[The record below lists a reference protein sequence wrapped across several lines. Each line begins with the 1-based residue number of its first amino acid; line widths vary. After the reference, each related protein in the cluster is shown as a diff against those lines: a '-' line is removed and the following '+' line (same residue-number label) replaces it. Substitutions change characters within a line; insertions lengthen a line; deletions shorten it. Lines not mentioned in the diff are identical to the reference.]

1 LRLAEHAALRNWGS
15 CVAPSSSL
23 GLREHG
29 EVPRPL
35 SAGET
40 QQIRRPGYIR
50 TPVTF
55 SCSAK
60 RKVTKEKAAPVSRA
74 LRVPCAA
81 CLTSA
86 AVELVPLK
94 RKRFSRTQ
102 TVLADIPEVKRA
114 ARRDTGAPTAYRCT
128 SCCARPLSGQKP
140 ELLPDRQSSHST
152 LRSTDWR
159 YHSRIP
165 ARIPTVL
172 RTRS

>member
-1 LRLAEHAALRNWGS
+1 MLRLAEHAALRNWGS

-74 LRVPCAA
+74 ERVPCAA

-86 AVELVPLK
+86 AVELARCAKGRP
-94 RKRFSRTQ
+94 RAQ
-102 TVLADIPEVKRA
+102 TVLAETPRSSELL
-114 ARRDTGAPTAYRCT
+114 GAPQGPQLREAVVPVGRNNAAH
-128 SCCARPLSGQKP
+128 CA
-140 ELLPDRQSSHST
+140 
-152 LRSTDWR
+152 
-159 YHSRIP
+159 
-165 ARIPTVL
+165 PTIF
-172 RTRS
+172 

>member
-1 LRLAEHAALRNWGS
+1 MLRLAEHAALRNWGS

-86 AVELVPLK
+86 AVELARSAQGRP
-94 RKRFSRTQ
+94 RAQ
-102 TVLADIPEVKRA
+102 TVLADIPEAKRA
-114 ARRDTGAPTAYRCT
+114 ARRDTGAPTAVV
-128 SCCARPLSGQKP
+128 LHV
-140 ELLPDRQSSHST
+140 LLGVVH
-152 LRSTDWR
+152 
-159 YHSRIP
+159 
-165 ARIPTVL
+165 
-172 RTRS
+172 